1 MQGISFNNA
10 PIHTPVLKNE
20 VISFL
25 DIQPDGIYVDGTCGL
40 GGHSKIIL
48 KNLTTSFWWKKT

>member
-1 MQGISFNNA
+1 MKGILFDNT

-25 DIQPDGIYVDGTCGL
+25 DVQPNGIYVDGTCGL

-48 KNLTTSFWWKKT
+48 KNLQLS